1 MGRAGDEWL
10 SMARYAGVMLPMKN
24 STIFKSRWFA
34 LLWAAGIIW
43 TALDVA
49 GGGGSSDAST
59 NNEASTGVTDA
70 TGAPVDNQQMQQLGA
85 ALNSL

>member
-1 MGRAGDEWL
+1 MAGYDRA
-10 SMARYAGVMLPMKN
+10 MLPMKN

-43 TALDVA
+43 TAIDVA
-49 GGGGSSDAST
+49 GGSGDGGST

-70 TGAPVDNQQMQQLGA
+70 TGAPVDNQQMEQIGA

>member
-1 MGRAGDEWL
+1 MPGDDPL
-10 SMARYAGVMLPMKN
+10 NMARYAVAMLPMKN

-49 GGGGSSDAST
+49 GVGGDSGDT
-59 NNEASTGVTDA
+59 NNEAASGITDA
-70 TGAPVDNQQMQQLGA
+70 TGAPVDNQQLEQLGA

>member
-1 MGRAGDEWL
+1 ML
-10 SMARYAGVMLPMKN
+10 TLMLPMKN

-49 GGGGSSDAST
+49 GAGGDGDST

-70 TGAPVDNQQMQQLGA
+70 TGAPVDNQQMEQLGA